1 MCDNAVDDC
10 LAALNLFPIC
20 FLQVKWLKN
29 ILLLCLQTKIYSIF
43 TENSDNVV
51 FKWNR
56 MGILNIDLDN
66 IDLGDTNYEED
77 DLDTIILIRLL
88 TCHIKFEKGKE
99 LKKIKINKKNKWRI
113 NVSCVAS

>member
-1 MCDNAVDDC
+1 MSSCIKFVSD
-10 LAALNLFPIC
+10 LFFTSEMIKKHFTALSIDE
-20 FLQVKWLKN
+20 N
-29 ILLLCLQTKIYSIF
+29 ILYF
-43 TENSDNVV
+43 TENSDNTV
-51 FKWNR
+51 FNWNR

-88 TCHIKFEKGKE
+88 ACHIKFEKGKE

-113 NVSCVAS
+113 NVSS